1 MRTRS
6 TRDDI
11 LEATKTLL
19 WQKGYEAT
27 SPRDI
32 LAMSQAGQGS
42 LYHHFPSKQKLACVA
57 IQEIVDERI
66 AEFDQIMSARG
77 SFKHRVMEFISRN
90 DQPLR
95 GCRVG
100 RLVWDA
106 AVEEDELRKP
116 LEQYFRHVEG
126 RLASMLDTEQALGH
140 LKLTLRSTQIA
151 LIIVSVVQGSF
162 AVSRAMHASRADD
175 ARDALSAFLDL
186 AVLKA

>member
-1 MRTRS
+1 MGTREN
-6 TRDDI
+6 I
-11 LEATKTLL
+11 LAATKTLL

-42 LYHHFPSKQKLACVA
+42 LYHHFPSKRKLASVA

-66 AEFDQIMSARG
+66 AAFEHAMSAKCP
-77 SFKHRVMEFISRN
+77 FKQRVMLFVSGN

-106 AVEEDELRKP
+106 AIEQDDLRKP
-116 LEQYFRHVEG
+116 LEQYFRHVEV
-126 RLASMLDTEQALGH
+126 RLTGILDAEQAAGRV
-140 LKLTLRSTQIA
+140 KLAIPAVQIA
-151 LIIVSVVQGSF
+151 LLIVSVVQGSF
-162 AVSRAMHASRADD
+162 ALSRAMKVSRADD
-175 ARDALSAFLDL
+175 ARAALGAFLDI
-186 AVLKA
+186 AVREG